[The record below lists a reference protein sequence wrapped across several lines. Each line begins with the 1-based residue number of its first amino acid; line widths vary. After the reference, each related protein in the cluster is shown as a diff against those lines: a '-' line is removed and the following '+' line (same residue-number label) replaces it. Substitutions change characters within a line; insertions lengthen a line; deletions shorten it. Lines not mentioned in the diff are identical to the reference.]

1 MIVYYYLY
9 NTIGIIMAIRK
20 YVSGENLS
28 YALHLFE
35 QKIKTLIDNITNVI
49 QANETEIDELFSK
62 YMNNK

>member
-1 MIVYYYLY
+1 
-9 NTIGIIMAIRK
+9 MAVRK

-49 QANETEIDELFSK
+49 QADDDDINGLFSE
-62 YMNNK
+62 YNNNNK

>member
-1 MIVYYYLY
+1 MRKIIH

>member
-1 MIVYYYLY
+1 
-9 NTIGIIMAIRK
+9 MAIRK

-49 QANETEIDELFSK
+49 QANDEEINELFSEYK
-62 YMNNK
+62 NNK